1 MIQRIQ
7 SVWFLVASAVAFLTL
22 KLSFYSGTYLPDN
35 LYHQLNG
42 TENLILMVP
51 TIALGI
57 VTLISIFLYKNRPTQ
72 LWLCAVAVIIDM
84 VLVFLYYRA
93 TKDFTRGEYA
103 ISAALHLLIIV
114 SLALAFIGIKK
125 DEKLIKDSSR
135 FR

>member
-125 DEKLIKDSSR
+125 DEKLIKDSNR

>member
-42 TENLILMVP
+42 TENLILMAP

-72 LWLCAVAVIIDM
+72 LWLCAVALIIDL

-93 TKDFTRGEYA
+93 TKDFTQGDYA
-103 ISAALHLLIIV
+103 ITAALHLLIIV

-125 DEKLIKDSSR
+125 DEKLIKDSNR

>member
-51 TIALGI
+51 TISLGI